1 MSASALSVA
10 NILAVEVEPI
20 ADDGGP
26 RARWCRQ
33 LGTIQRRRDESAR
46 HEAAALLE
54 RDREGQIAVRRRWP
68 AIVAAMRALVGNYN
82 EGAGLDVLTV
92 VDYADRESHDLI
104 LEVVASGG
112 QTLTMELGGAELCV
126 RANEGTAGLPD
137 GGRRWLTSNLTDED
151 TAAYALQDWLTGL

>member
-1 MSASALSVA
+1 MSASTLSAA
-10 NILAVEVEPI
+10 NILAVEVEPL

-46 HEAAALLE
+46 HEVAAFLE
-54 RDREGQIAVRRRWP
+54 RDREGQIAVRVAGP
-68 AIVAAMRALVGNYN
+68 ASSPRCAPSSGLYN
-82 EGAGLDVLTV
+82 EGAGVDVLTV

-112 QTLTMELGGAELCV
+112 QTLTMELAGAELCV
-126 RANEGTAGLPD
+126 RANEGTAGVPD
-137 GGRRWLTSNLTDED
+137 GGRRWLTSSLTDED
-151 TAAYALQDWLTGL
+151 TAAYAIQPWLTRL